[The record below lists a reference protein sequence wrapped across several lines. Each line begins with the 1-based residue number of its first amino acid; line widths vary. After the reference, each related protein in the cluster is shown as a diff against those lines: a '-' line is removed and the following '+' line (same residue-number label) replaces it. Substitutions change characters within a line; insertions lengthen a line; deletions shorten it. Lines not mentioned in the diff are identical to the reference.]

1 MHNVDNRKLIDGCR
15 RNDRS
20 AQRALYDTFAPMMF
34 PVCLRYIGNEAE
46 AEDVLIE
53 SFVTVFTHIGD
64 VEKAKLDIFH
74 CGQCLAAVSAEN
86 EKATADGV
94 LRGLCG
100 DPSLQ

>member
-34 PVCLRYIGNEAE
+34 PVCLRYIGNETE

-64 VEKAKLDIFH
+64 VEKA
-74 CGQCLAAVSAEN
+74 S
-86 EKATADGV
+86 
-94 LRGLCG
+94 
-100 DPSLQ
+100 SLQSWI